1 MELDNKETQE
11 EIKEEIFNTYMYI
24 IENYNKFYI
33 KYIYETD
40 SETETKFLKL
50 EELGHSLNRILFS
63 KNFSILNLPFKI
75 IKRLSNKVD
84 NINKIKNLSQKIKK
98 WEDILELIYIY
109 AIKKTECNIIIK
121 NIPQFTKKGIIIDEE
136 TIYDTLTRYFDT
148 SDIQS
153 VHKISNTVY
162 LIESPSKEIAISVM
176 DLINGNIIEGNVIKS
191 KFINPII
198 TTENEEFTNGI
209 NGVDIMNL
217 LAVRNYSNANQS
229 NNEESNYFELGI
241 YYMYSSF
248 NNEQPFIAKPL
259 YDLYNKRIIEEIEN
273 EKSDQSYFTSSKC
286 SRILGLVIPT
296 FFFMY
301 SIYTSYIFY
310 KSNY

>member
-1 MELDNKETQE
+1 MELDNKEMQE
-11 EIKEEIFNTYMYI
+11 ETFNTYMYI

-40 SETETKFLKL
+40 GETETKFLKL
-50 EELGHSLNRILFS
+50 EELGHSLNLMLFS
-63 KNFSILNLPFKI
+63 KKFIILNLPFKI
-75 IKRLSNKVD
+75 IKRLSTKID
-84 NINKIKNLSQKIKK
+84 NIKKIKNLSQKIKK

-109 AIKKTECNIIIK
+109 AIKKTECNIIIR
-121 NIPQFTKKGIIIDEE
+121 NIPQITKKGIIIDEE
-136 TIYDTLTRYFDT
+136 TIYDTLTKYFDT

-162 LIESPSKEIAISVM
+162 LIETPSKEIAISVM

-191 KFINPII
+191 KLINPII
-198 TTENEEFTNGI
+198 TSINEEFTNGI

-217 LAVRNYSNANQS
+217 LAVRNYNNTIQS
-229 NNEESNYFELGI
+229 NEESNYFELGI

-248 NNEQPFIAKPL
+248 NNEIPFMEKSL
-259 YDLYNKRIIEEIEN
+259 HDLYNKRIIEEIEN
-273 EKSDQSYFTSSKC
+273 DKSNQSYFTSSKC
-286 SRILGLVIPT
+286 SGILGLAVST
-296 FFFMY
+296 FFLMY

-310 KSNY
+310 TSNFL